1 MGTVR
6 FLGTFLADPTDV
18 PTAVV
23 DYVAGQVGASDASC
37 LKGYLSRRAT
47 RFEHTAEIVAAYGY
61 RGFADA
67 EAELERWVDDR
78 AWTTGEGPAALFDGA
93 VVWLR
98 ERRVLLPGVSRLAR
112 LVARV
117 RDAAT
122 QRLWDVLSAM
132 VTPSQARMLELLL
145 EVPDG
150 AKVSDLERLRR
161 GPTTPSGKAMVVAL
175 DRVAELAALGLG
187 SLNLDGV
194 PRRRMVELAR
204 WGMAPRRRG
213 FAAIRPSASWLRC
226 WRRWCTSRR
235 RPPMTPWKCSMC

>member
-1 MGTVR
+1 MAEEVGSEEGAAYGRFAEPPSRAEMERFFFLDDADRRLVDRRRGDRNRVGFALQLGTVR

-47 RFEHTAEIVAAYGY
+47 RFEHTAEIVATYGY

-117 RDAAT
+117 RT
-122 QRLWDVLSAM
+122 R
-132 VTPSQARMLELLL
+132 PR
-145 EVPDG
+145 
-150 AKVSDLERLRR
+150 
-161 GPTTPSGKAMVVAL
+161 SGC
-175 DRVAELAALGLG
+175 
-187 SLNLDGV
+187 
-194 PRRRMVELAR
+194 
-204 WGMAPRRRG
+204 GM
-213 FAAIRPSASWLRC
+213 SCL
-226 WRRWCTSRR
+226 
-235 RPPMTPWKCSMC
+235 PW